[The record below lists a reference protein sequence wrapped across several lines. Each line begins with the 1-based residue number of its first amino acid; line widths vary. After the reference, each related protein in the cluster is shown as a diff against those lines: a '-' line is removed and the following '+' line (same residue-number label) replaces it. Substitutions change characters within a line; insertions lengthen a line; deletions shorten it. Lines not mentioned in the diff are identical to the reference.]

1 MPEIA
6 KHPDY
11 SGHNHRAKNRVALN
25 AEINKRT
32 VKRTSAEWI
41 EILNKAGVPCGPIYT
56 IDKMFADPQVQTL
69 QMGKPIRHPK
79 LGEQNVVGQG
89 VNLSRTPAQ
98 YRKYA
103 PDSGEHT
110 KEVLQEFG
118 FDAKAIDDLKQ
129 RGVDLALAR
138 S

>member
-1 MPEIA
+1 MVTELPWL
-6 KHPDY
+6 
-11 SGHNHRAKNRVALN
+11 RL
-25 AEINKRT
+25 
-32 VKRTSAEWI
+32 
-41 EILNKAGVPCGPIYT
+41 YT
-56 IDKMFADPQVQTL
+56 EFATDPQVQTL

-129 RGVDLALAR
+129 RGVI
-138 S
+138 